1 MRKIVS
7 EDLAKVSDTQFN
19 GEPQDGY
26 FVRIVRKS
34 GNKYLSEQ
42 GKTSKVHSV

>member
-1 MRKIVS
+1 MR
-7 EDLAKVSDTQFN
+7 DTQFN
-19 GEPQDGY
+19 GEPQDSN

-42 GKTSKVHSV
+42 GKTSKVLSL